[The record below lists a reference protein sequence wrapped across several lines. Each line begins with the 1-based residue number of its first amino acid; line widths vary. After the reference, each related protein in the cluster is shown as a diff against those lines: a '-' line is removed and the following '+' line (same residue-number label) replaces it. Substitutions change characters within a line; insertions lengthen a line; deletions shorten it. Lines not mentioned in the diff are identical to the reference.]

1 MADLASVRRVHV
13 SKSTRSSDP
22 PRTPP
27 TGPRVIARPRILTT
41 MSQKQ
46 AQDYMKERRSARS
59 RPPTPKDL
67 VWARFEAAYA
77 RPCPSSVPAAQALA
91 SKIGP
96 ATAPGTAR
104 PSSMIAAQ
112 AAAVIAPAIQSK
124 SDAASSAK
132 SESLGNGG
140 SPRRSPRYGKGSPSP
155 LPRPSV
161 QTLSAVATAASPP
174 PLLPV
179 RHLVF
184 LDSPATQEPLIAV
197 AAGVPRVAGVPGVG
211 PASEAVFK
219 QQQSVPVTAA
229 VALAPA
235 EAGAAAPVGVQ
246 GPSHPSLAPVGV
258 QGPSHPSLAPV
269 GVQGPSDP
277 SLAPV
282 GVQGPSDPSLTTSST
297 LPAARS
303 PGGGHPAIPRRP
315 RELAHLRMWTP
326 ETSWQP
332 WREEE
337 EEVPAAPPAA
347 GGLVAATHA
356 AAEAG
361 VKRRRRASGGT
372 TA

>member
-46 AQDYMKERRSARS
+46 AQDYIKERRSARS

-96 ATAPGTAR
+96 ATAPGTVR

-258 QGPSHPSLAPV
+258 QGPS
-269 GVQGPSDP
+269 
-277 SLAPV
+277 
-282 GVQGPSDPSLTTSST
+282 DPSLTTSST

-337 EEVPAAPPAA
+337 EEEEVPAAPPAA